1 MARKKLKI
9 ISACINLGAFLII
22 AALMIL
28 VFVLEMKELEYYIEK
43 TQDTSAG
50 WLALL
55 LIIILI
61 LVAIPLGVC
70 SIFLLV
76 SFIGL
81 FASKKGG
88 KGFLIVGIIGKILSV
103 LVLAFLLALL
113 ISEGAPGFVSKTI
126 YTIVALA
133 LLASA
138 IFDIINGKKL
148 KNENLMQNTQL

>member
-1 MARKKLKI
+1 MTRKKFKLM
-9 ISACINLGAFLII
+9 SAFINLGSFLIV
-22 AALMIL
+22 AALAIL
-28 VFVLEMKELEYYIEK
+28 VFVLEMKELEYYIET

-55 LIIILI
+55 LVIVLI

-70 SIFLLV
+70 SLFLLA

-88 KGFLIVGIIGKILSV
+88 RGFLIVGIIGKILSV

-113 ISEGAPGFVSKTI
+113 LSEGTPGFVSKTI
-126 YTIVALA
+126 YSVVALA

-138 IFDIINGKKL
+138 IFDIVKGKKL
-148 KNENLMQNTQL
+148 KKVNPVEE